1 MFVWRDAVPS
11 PLGNILCCLSA
22 SMYKSALAER
32 NVGKLFANLIRL
44 HLNWWAEEHLQTWGL
59 GFPAAASPPFRDV
72 QRSPPLEA
80 AETWDALAVPG
91 FRRLQ
96 GQKVVALQTGHLSG
110 AGLLEG
116 WAGLWHWG
124 RRGPAVQTGKAP
136 MPAVVGTGEHVVGG
150 WDRLRSMAN
159 PGCAI
164 TVARVSL
171 MDFFLFILL

>member
-96 GQKVVALQTGHLSG
+96 GQKVGALQTGHLSG

-116 WAGLWHWG
+116 WAGLWHWETK
-124 RRGPAVQTGKAP
+124 GPSRADREGAD
-136 MPAVVGTGEHVVGG
+136 AGCG
-150 WDRLRSMAN
+150 WDWRACCGRLG
-159 PGCAI
+159 PTKIYG
-164 TVARVSL
+164 
-171 MDFFLFILL
+171 

>member
-1 MFVWRDAVPS
+1 MLWQCPGSDGYRARRWLRCRQATS
-11 PLGNILCCLSA
+11 PG
-22 SMYKSALAER
+22 
-32 NVGKLFANLIRL
+32 
-44 HLNWWAEEHLQTWGL
+44 Q
-59 GFPAAASPPFRDV
+59 GFSKD
-72 QRSPPLEA
+72 
-80 AETWDALAVPG
+80 
-91 FRRLQ
+91 
-96 GQKVVALQTGHLSG
+96 GQDFGTGR
-110 AGLLEG
+110 
-116 WAGLWHWG
+116 

>member
-72 QRSPPLEA
+72 QRSPS
-80 AETWDALAVPG
+80 WKQQRPG
-91 FRRLQ
+91 MLWQCPGSDGYRARRWVRCRQATSPGQ
-96 GQKVVALQTGHLSG
+96 GFSKDGQDFGTGR
-110 AGLLEG
+110 
-116 WAGLWHWG
+116 

-150 WDRLRSMAN
+150 WD
-159 PGCAI
+159 
-164 TVARVSL
+164 
-171 MDFFLFILL
+171 